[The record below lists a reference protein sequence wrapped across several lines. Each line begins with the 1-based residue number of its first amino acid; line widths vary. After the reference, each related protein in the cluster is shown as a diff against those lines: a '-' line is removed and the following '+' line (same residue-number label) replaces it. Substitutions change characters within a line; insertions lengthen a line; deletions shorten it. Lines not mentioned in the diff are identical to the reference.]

1 MHTRMLSTPVAYLR
15 VSTDDQ
21 RDRGTIDTQRLTI
34 ERYCARN
41 GLHLVDLYTDEG
53 ISGFTPLAERPSG
66 AHLLHDV
73 FYDRVALVLVYAF
86 DRLGRGEAAI
96 AAVSTLLARG
106 VEVRSV
112 TQADIDVRTPQG
124 WEAFVQEVEHAAH
137 EYAMFQRRST
147 DGIERL
153 VRAGA
158 WVGGIVPFGYR
169 VADDVDSLFGS
180 GRRKARRLVVSNESL
195 PDVGLSEAEVVRM
208 MYRLCAV
215 EGWSCHKI
223 AEHLNTLGVLPV
235 YARDQRG
242 VLRGKHKVGTAGVW
256 RAGRVRSVLANTTY
270 KGLHTY
276 GKRSASHERE
286 VIERPI
292 EPIIDADTWTRAQ
305 QMLRD
310 HVLIAPDRKVR
321 DYLLRGFMRCAVC
334 GLTYIGVT
342 YPKYGGGVKAYYVCS
357 GKHNH
362 RKLLRPGGV
371 KCASKAIRAERI
383 ELAIWEDVQRILN
396 YPASALRSLDER
408 LAWLEGEII
417 RVRDEATRLKA
428 ILAALSSQSTARNT
442 NEIGSIKATITE
454 QLEQALA
461 QEAQQGELRTVRE
474 MIERQLQPQSDLD
487 FQRYYLESL
496 IASATVD
503 TVFFDGGKKSAVV
516 SVMYCFGDTVVYYP

>member
-1 MHTRMLSTPVAYLR
+1 MHKRIVAYLR

-41 GLHLVDLYTDEG
+41 RLHLVDLYTDDG

-73 FYDRVALVLVYAF
+73 RYRRVALVLVYAF

-96 AAVSTLLARG
+96 AAVLALLERG
-106 VEVRSV
+106 VEIRSV

-137 EYAMFQRRST
+137 EYAMFQRRSS

-169 VADDVDSLFGS
+169 VADDVDTLFGS
-180 GRRKARRLVVSNESL
+180 GRRKARRLIVSNESL

-208 MYRLCAV
+208 MYRLCAD

-223 AEHLNTLGVLPV
+223 AEHLNALGVLPV

-256 RAGRVRSVLANTTY
+256 RAGRVRSVLTNTTY

-305 QMLRD
+305 QVLRD

-342 YPKYGGGVKAYYVCS
+342 YPKHGGGVKAYYVCS

-371 KCASKAIRAERI
+371 KCASKAIRAEWI
-383 ELAIWEDVQRILN
+383 EQAIWQDVKHILDH
-396 YPASALRSLDER
+396 PASALGALAER
-408 LAWLEGEII
+408 LAWLEDGII
-417 RVRDEATRLKA
+417 RVRDDATELKA
-428 ILAALSSQSTARNT
+428 ILTEDSSQLTARNT

-454 QLEQALA
+454 RLDQALA
-461 QEAQQGELRTVRE
+461 WEAQQTGLHKVRDLL
-474 MIERQLQPQSDLD
+474 ERSLHPQHDLD
-487 FQRYYLESL
+487 ARRHYLEQL
-496 IASATVD
+496 ITSATVD
-503 TVFFDGGKKSAVV
+503 TVFLEGSKKSAVV
-516 SVMYCFGDTVVYYP
+516 MVRYCFGDEVIYRP